1 MAEEARRRK
10 LPLWL
15 RIALGVVVAIF
26 ALVAVGV
33 GLRYWITSDAGRAFI
48 TSQIDGRKAGP
59 LGTIRISGLK
69 GDPLGAATVADIA
82 LVDDEGVWLRA
93 KDARIEWT
101 PTALFAGELEI
112 SKINVRIVDVLRQ
125 PILSAQQDEGPP
137 PDIGLSLDE
146 VSVDDLRLARAV
158 IGVEARYAIKGA
170 ASRRRDASG
179 DALLTLTPVS
189 GPTDRVDIAA
199 RWSTTSAINGAASL
213 GGPAGGLIAS
223 LIQAPEGKSVAFDG
237 RVDGTIDRFTGS
249 ARLAFDDEQAAQ
261 VNISRDNDTA
271 HMTADIATDRWPLL
285 APFTER
291 AGANA
296 KLEGEAN
303 LADLKNASVDLQLL
317 TKAGTFDIT
326 AGVNFETWTPKT
338 PFDIRATQ
346 LDLASVAPPL
356 AGRIDAA
363 GQLSLTGIGNFEWK
377 GNATATRIAW
387 PSGGAARI
395 SAPLTIAKDGLTIS
409 WATPAAII
417 EGGRVDAL
425 HSLAPARYT
434 GSTRGEVN
442 LKTQVVEIYQ
452 SQLAG
457 APGDVSARGSYRIS
471 TGVMD
476 FQGTA
481 RFNRLADVAPLTGSA
496 RSLWSVRRNG
506 ANAPIRITADAEGRD
521 VSSSIASLAEL
532 AGPEPRVVLTGVV
545 QSGRFVIESGSIHG
559 AGVRG
564 DMTGRVSDAGKIMG
578 SANGVLIR
586 PLGLPGAT
594 IEDLAFSADVS
605 GSVQAPRVDLWLSD
619 GAVSAAG
626 LTFTE
631 VAGRGQAAIGQ
642 TISGDFALTGKS
654 GTQDL
659 NLSGRILG
667 GEGDLRIA
675 DLTATLGKLQV
686 KAPRLAFSDGAFST
700 TFNATGPLAGIGGLE
715 RGSLTAGGTISVSD
729 DLTVD
734 VTGRLTDVRSGA
746 MRIELLTFDAD
757 AKGGTAT
764 LQAQA
769 RGTVGAPIDLKL
781 TASGSQTGG
790 AWSGQA
796 SVQGAIDQLP
806 VATTRPAAWRYAPD
820 AWSVDTELS
829 AFDGKVDAALASSRD
844 EASAKLDL
852 QGINIRALSRLA
864 RVTPINGQIT
874 GSFIFANGATPATS
888 DFHLA
893 VANANPVGVTADPVS
908 LAISGQ
914 LREGVLTATVSGEGQ
929 GFKLAASSR
938 EPMLVGKGFDVRPD
952 VNAPMRAQLDMTGRA
967 EQLWALFG
975 PEDQALRGQLQA
987 QVSAAGTIAK
997 PDLSGGFTVAN
1008 AAYEHS
1014 ETGLRLRDITA
1025 RGDFDENSL
1034 RLTGVSAN
1042 DGHGGRIDGEGAIRW
1057 DSDLSGGL
1065 NYVAD
1070 NLRALGRDD
1079 RMAIVSGKGAIEIGE
1094 ETTNVTGAFT
1104 VSQARISV
1112 EQPASASI
1120 PTLTG
1125 LRRVNFP
1132 NQTPEGEPAKP
1143 WLKPVLLDVKVSADR
1158 RIVVFGRG
1166 LETEWS
1172 GILHITGPIADP
1184 SIEGT
1189 ATLVRGDLDLAG
1201 RRFAFDTG
1209 TIDLDGPIRLARI
1222 DIAAERAASDVTASV
1237 HITGTPVEPKFTL
1250 ESTPALPQ
1258 DEILAR
1264 VLFGRSAA
1272 ELSGFEAAQLAAGL
1286 AQLAGGQAGFDP
1298 VGLVRKATGLDRV
1311 SFGAEEGIATVSAG
1325 KYIAEDVYL
1334 QVGAG
1339 GQGGVGAEVEWEPQK
1354 NLSVT
1359 SSANGAGDTKIAIRW
1374 KKDY

>member
-15 RIALGVVVAIF
+15 RIVLGVVVAIF
-26 ALVAVGV
+26 ALVAAGV
-33 GLRYWITSDAGRAFI
+33 ALRYWITSDAGRAFI

-69 GDPLGAATVADIA
+69 GDPLGSATVADIA

-93 KDARIEWT
+93 KDARLEWT

-112 SKINVRIVDVLRQ
+112 SKINVRTVDVLRQ
-125 PILSAQQDEGPP
+125 PLLSAQQDEGAP

-146 VSVDDLRLARAV
+146 VSIDDLRLAKAV
-158 IGVEARYAIKGA
+158 IGVDARYAIKGG
-170 ASRRRDASG
+170 ASRLRDASG
-179 DALLTLTPVS
+179 NARLTLTPVS
-189 GPTDRVDIAA
+189 GPADRADIAA
-199 RWSTTSAINGAASL
+199 EWSATNALKGAASL
-213 GGPAGGLIAS
+213 NGPAGGLIAS

-237 RVDGTIDRFTGS
+237 RVDGTIEHFTGS
-249 ARLAFDDEQAAQ
+249 ARLAFNDEQAAL
-261 VNISRDNDTA
+261 VSISRDNA
-271 HMTADIATDRWPLL
+271 AARMTADIATDRWPLL

-296 KLEGEAN
+296 KLEGKAN
-303 LADLKNASVDLQLL
+303 LADLKNAPVELQLL
-317 TKAGTFDIT
+317 TKAGTVDV
-326 AGVNFETWTPKT
+326 GVGMNFETWAPKG

-346 LDLASVAPPL
+346 LDLALVAPPL
-356 AGRIDAA
+356 AGKIDAT
-363 GQLSLTGIGNFEWK
+363 GQLAITGIGNFEWK
-377 GNATATRIAW
+377 GSATAARIAW
-387 PSGGAARI
+387 PSGGATRI

-409 WATPAAII
+409 WATPSAVI

-425 HSLAPARYT
+425 RSLAPARYT
-434 GSTRGEVN
+434 GSTRGEFN

-452 SQLAG
+452 SQLIG
-457 APGDVSARGSYRIS
+457 APGDASARGTYRIS

-481 RFNRLADVAPLTGSA
+481 HFNRLADVAPLSGSA
-496 RSLWSVRRNG
+496 RSLWSVRQNG
-506 ANAPIRITADAEGRD
+506 HNAPIRITADAQGRD

-532 AGPEPRVVLTGVV
+532 AGPEPRVVLAGVV

-559 AGVRG
+559 AGVRA
-564 DMTGRVSDAGKIMG
+564 DMTGRVNDAGRITG
-578 SANGVLIR
+578 SANGVLVR

-594 IEDLAFSADVS
+594 IEDLAFSADVT
-605 GSVQAPRVDLWLSD
+605 GSVQAPHVDLRLSD

-626 LTFTE
+626 LAFTN
-631 VAGRGQAAIGQ
+631 VAGRGQATIGRA
-642 TISGDFALTGKS
+642 ISGDFALSGKS

-675 DLTATLGKLQV
+675 DLVATLGKLQV
-686 KAPRLAFSDGAFST
+686 KAPRLAFSDGVFST
-700 TFNATGPLAGIGGLE
+700 TFSATGPLAGIGGLE
-715 RGSLTAGGTISVSD
+715 RGTLTANGTISAGD
-729 DLTVD
+729 DLVVD
-734 VTGRLTDVRSGA
+734 VTGRLADVRSGA
-746 MRIELLTFDAD
+746 MRIDLLTFDAD
-757 AKGGTAT
+757 AKGGAAK

-769 RGTVGAPIDLKL
+769 RGVVGAPIDLKL
-781 TASGSQTGG
+781 TASGTQSGD

-806 VATTRPAAWRYAPD
+806 VATTRPAAWRYASD

-829 AFDGKVDAALASSRD
+829 AFDGKLDAVLASSANA
-844 EASAKLDL
+844 ASAKLDL
-852 QGINIRALSRLA
+852 QGLNIRALSRLA

-874 GSFIFANGATPATS
+874 GSLTFANGPGSATG
-888 DFHLA
+888 DFRLA

-908 LAISGQ
+908 LTMSGQ
-914 LREGVLTATVSGEGQ
+914 LREGVLTASVSGEGQ

-938 EPMLVGKGFDVRPD
+938 EQMIVGLGFDVRPD
-952 VNAPMRAQLDMTGRA
+952 MNAPLQAQLDMTGRA

-975 PEDQALRGQLQA
+975 PEDQSLRGQLQA
-987 QVSAAGTIAK
+987 QVRAVGTIAK
-997 PDLSGGFTVAN
+997 PDLSGGFTVASG
-1008 AAYEHS
+1008 AYEHG
-1014 ETGLRLRDITA
+1014 ETGVQLREITA

-1042 DGHGGRIDGEGAIRW
+1042 DGHGGRISGEGAIRW
-1057 DSDLSGGL
+1057 EHDLSGGL
-1065 NYVAD
+1065 NFVAD

-1079 RMAIVSGKGAIEIGE
+1079 RMAVVSGKGAIELGE
-1094 ETTNVTGAFT
+1094 DATSITGDFN

-1120 PTLTG
+1120 PTIAG
-1125 LRRVNFP
+1125 VRRVNFP
-1132 NQTPEGEPAKP
+1132 NQTAEAETAKP
-1143 WLKPVLLDVKVSADR
+1143 WLKPVLLDVKVSANN
-1158 RIVVFGRG
+1158 RITVFGRG

-1172 GILHITGPIADP
+1172 GNLHITGPIADP

-1222 DIAAERAASDVTASV
+1222 DISAERAATDVTASV

-1311 SFGAEEGIATVSAG
+1311 SFGAEDGIATVSAG

-1359 SSANGAGDTKIAIRW
+1359 SSADGNGDTKIAIRW